1 MKTGRKMEKNKISKK
16 ADSGQQVLSSNE
28 KNIITLRKAK
38 TKELLCIW
46 SFLII
51 PLINLCIFW
60 VYGTIQSFPI
70 AFEHRFIIVFRCKLV
85 ACYDIVHD
93 GIYGYE
99 HSF

>member
-1 MKTGRKMEKNKISKK
+1 MEKNKISKK

-51 PLINLCIFW
+51 FN
-60 VYGTIQSFPI
+60 
-70 AFEHRFIIVFRCKLV
+70 II
-85 ACYDIVHD
+85 I
-93 GIYGYE
+93 I
-99 HSF
+99 